1 MLREISEDVRVR
13 LKDRLRDLRS
23 MVREHRHDHLRAV
36 GPSAEARDQ
45 SFPVREIEGILGHA
59 VSAFDDVM
67 TLAERLAPGGTPGG
81 STVFAPRPLQEYF
94 RLQPEAGL
102 DGARAFRRD
111 LYRLAKLALQQKNLA
126 GFRIRESDFASVHDA
141 LEKSDAGPIARLHAG
156 TNDEERLPLVAGLT
170 ARLFV
175 ELVKHEPIRLAT
187 TTDEEATTGREPT
200 AAVNSLAAIAIACG
214 LATLDLEGAPGRELM
229 EVATLA
235 VDVRGERIHAALDM
249 DRFDKLTRLFE
260 GLLAHLN

>member
-23 MVREHRHDHLRAV
+23 MVRERRHDHARPV
-36 GPSAEARDQ
+36 GSQAEARDQ

-67 TLAERLAPGGTPGG
+67 TLAERLAPSGTPGG
-81 STVFAPRPLQEYF
+81 SMVFAPRPLQEYF
-94 RLQPEAGL
+94 RQQPNAGL

-111 LYRLAKLALQQKNLA
+111 LYRLAKLALQQKNLS
-126 GFRIRESDFASVHDA
+126 GFRISESDFASVHDA
-141 LEKSDAGPIARLHAG
+141 LEKSDAGSIARLHSEMSE
-156 TNDEERLPLVAGLT
+156 EERLPLVAGLT

-175 ELVKHEPIRLAT
+175 ELVRHEPIRLAT
-187 TTDEEATTGREPT
+187 TTDQQVSEGSGAV
-200 AAVNSLAAIAIACG
+200 VNSLAAIAIACG

-235 VDVRGERIHAALDM
+235 VDVRGERIGAALDT
-249 DRFDKLTRLFE
+249 DRFDELTRLFE

>member
-23 MVREHRHDHLRAV
+23 MVRERRHDHARVA
-36 GPSAEARDQ
+36 GPLAETRDQ

-67 TLAERLAPGGTPGG
+67 TLAERFAPSRSPGG
-81 STVFAPRPLQEYF
+81 SMVFAPQPLQEYF
-94 RLQPEAGL
+94 RLQPDAGL

-111 LYRLAKLALQQKNLA
+111 LYRLAKLALQQKHLA

-141 LEKSDAGPIARLHAG
+141 LEKNDASSIARLHSEMG
-156 TNDEERLPLVAGLT
+156 EERLPLVAGLT

-175 ELVKHEPIRLAT
+175 ELVRHEPIRLAA
-187 TTDEEATTGREPT
+187 TTDQQVPERSA

-235 VDVRGERIHAALDM
+235 VDVRGERIGAALDM
-249 DRFDKLTRLFE
+249 DRFDELNRLFE

>member
-23 MVREHRHDHLRAV
+23 MVRERRHDHARTVSPL
-36 GPSAEARDQ
+36 AEAKDQ
-45 SFPVREIEGILGHA
+45 PFPVREIEGILGHA

-67 TLAERLAPGGTPGG
+67 TLAERLAPSRIPGG
-81 STVFAPRPLQEYF
+81 SLIFAPRPLQEYF
-94 RLQPEAGL
+94 RLQPDAAL

-111 LYRLAKLALQQKNLA
+111 LYRLAKLALQQKNLVD
-126 GFRIRESDFASVHDA
+126 FRISESAFASVHGA
-141 LEKSDAGPIARLHAG
+141 LEKSDAGSIARLHSEM
-156 TNDEERLPLVAGLT
+156 NDEERLPLVAGLA

-175 ELVKHEPIRLAT
+175 ELVRHEPIRLAT
-187 TTDEEATTGREPT
+187 TEQQVAERP
-200 AAVNSLAAIAIACG
+200 AAVVNSLAAIAIACG

-229 EVATLA
+229 EVANLA
-235 VDVRGERIHAALDM
+235 VDVRGERIGAALDM
-249 DRFDKLTRLFE
+249 DRFDELTRLFE